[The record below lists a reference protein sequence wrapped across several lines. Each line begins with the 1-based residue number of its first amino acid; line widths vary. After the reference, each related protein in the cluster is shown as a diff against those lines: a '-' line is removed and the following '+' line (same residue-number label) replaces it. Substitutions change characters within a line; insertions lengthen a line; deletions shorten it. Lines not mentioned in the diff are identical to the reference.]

1 MHNFVS
7 NLAQELLKTL
17 ISITKFQK
25 LHLLVFFGLCLACT
39 NTLQLSDHQKALPS
53 NSKPQQNQFNRVSVS
68 ESTSKNQI
76 QDPHRKHKQNRFRQW
91 HSAPTQSVI
100 APQNGTSKRKQSSDQ
115 VKPRSLRL
123 MIAVLL
129 PLSGPYQTW
138 GTLIQKSL
146 RYLQT
151 IYPQFTFTFA
161 DTQNDPILAIK
172 NLDDLMNKSPS
183 IDVLIGPLSPKI
195 ILSLSQRVQWYEL
208 PWFPLGS
215 LPTLSANHFNF
226 SWRLEAQDEAEALAK
241 TLCQSRNKSVA
252 TLLIDQP
259 KTRLLV
265 KRLQRLLKSCR
276 ITENKIVI
284 LPQEKHRQNAST
296 SSQLAISNALIE
308 LSGRSQYG
316 PTDPWWSI
324 VHKSHPS
331 VQSRQSPKVHYES
344 LIILARGKQL
354 RQILRALAQWDLEI
368 KPSSVAKQALIMKKY
383 QGQKPPWLNIFTGL
397 GSGSIVSSLA
407 KNDTLEGLICLERA
421 ALSAK
426 GKNYLRQRPQA
437 NSLEL
442 EIVDLL
448 IWLDKARVLSQD
460 THLSLV
466 KGIRMVSQISGL
478 WGKRHKLSNKLS
490 PPKIKYFKVQNR
502 KLKAIN

>member
-1 MHNFVS
+1 MI
-7 NLAQELLKTL
+7 LLV
-17 ISITKFQK
+17 KFQN
-25 LHLLVFFGLCLACT
+25 LYLLVLFGLCLACT
-39 NTLQLSDHQKALPS
+39 NTLQLSDHQKALSS
-53 NSKPQQNQFNRVSVS
+53 NSKSQQNQFNRVSVS
-68 ESTSKNQI
+68 ESTSKDQI
-76 QDPHRKHKQNRFRQW
+76 QTPSRKHKQSRFKQW
-91 HSAPTQSVI
+91 HSAPTQSVMP
-100 APQNGTSKRKQSSDQ
+100 PQNETSKKKQSTDQ
-115 VKPRSLRL
+115 AKPRDLRL

-129 PLSGPYQTW
+129 PLSGPHQTW

-151 IYPQFTFTFA
+151 IYPQFIFTFA
-161 DTQNDPILAIK
+161 DTQDDSILAIK
-172 NLDDLMNKSPS
+172 SLDSLMNKSPS

-241 TLCQSRNKSVA
+241 ILCRSQSKSVG

-265 KRLQRLLKSCR
+265 KRLKRLLKSCR
-276 ITENKIVI
+276 INLNKVVI
-284 LPQEKHRQNAST
+284 LPQEKHRQNGPKV
-296 SSQLAISNALIE
+296 SQQTISNALIE

-316 PTDPWWSI
+316 SADPWWSI

-331 VQSRQSPKVHYES
+331 IQSRQSPKVHYES

-354 RQILRALAQWDLEI
+354 RQILRALSQWDLEI
-368 KPSSVAKQALIMKKY
+368 KPSSVTKQALIMKKY
-383 QGQKPPWLNIFTGL
+383 RGQEPPWLSIFTGL
-397 GSGSIVSSLA
+397 GSGGIVSSLA
-407 KNDTLEGLICLERA
+407 KTDTLEGLVCLERA
-421 ALSAK
+421 ALSTK

-448 IWLDKARVLSQD
+448 MWLDQARVLSQD

-466 KGIRMVSQISGL
+466 KAIRMVSQISGL
-478 WGKRHKLSNKLS
+478 WGKRRKVSSKLS
-490 PPKIKYFKVQNR
+490 PPKIKYFRVQNR
-502 KLKAIN
+502 QLKAIN